1 MDKLVQELL
10 ALLRDMLAGQQQ
22 LLRLGHARRE
32 AMRAFDIAGL
42 DLLTAREQVEVQKLA
57 AMDRRRVALVQQF
70 RAFLPRGTEPTV
82 SEISKKVLEP
92 VKGQLLVL
100 AAQIRDTAESV
111 SRTAR
116 INASVSEGVIKGL
129 ARVLKV
135 VTGFAQHAGLY
146 MRNGRK
152 AVPHGIHLLEVTA

>member
-1 MDKLVQELL
+1 MDKQVQELL
-10 ALLRDMLAGQQQ
+10 TLLRDMLAGQQQ

-32 AMRAFDIAGL
+32 AMRIFEISRL
-42 DLLTAREQVEVQKLA
+42 DLLTAQEQIEVQKLA
-57 AMDRRRVALVQQF
+57 AMDRRRMALVQQF
-70 RAFLPRGTEPTV
+70 RALLPRGTEPTV
-82 SEISKKVLEP
+82 SEIAKRVAEP

-100 AAQIRDTAESV
+100 AAQIRDAAENV
-111 SRTAR
+111 SRNAR
-116 INASVSEGVIKGL
+116 INATVSEGVIKGL